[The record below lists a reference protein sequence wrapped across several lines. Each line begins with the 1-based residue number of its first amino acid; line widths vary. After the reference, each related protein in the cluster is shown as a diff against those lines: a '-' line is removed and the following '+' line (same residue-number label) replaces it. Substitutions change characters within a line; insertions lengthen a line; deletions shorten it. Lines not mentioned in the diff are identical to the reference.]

1 MSHRLL
7 LPFSE
12 TEFLD
17 VFAAYN
23 TALWPP
29 VVAFWIVTLG
39 FSMALMRGRVHSL
52 GLTGFVALHWAWEGI
67 AYHAVFFSRIN
78 PAAWLFAALFLIEAV
93 ALLWFGIVRRRLSFD
108 WGRKPRHMLAGVF
121 IAYSLVYPLLAA
133 ISGHVYPRAPA
144 FAVPCPSALFTTG
157 ILLAVV
163 PPVPRWLFV
172 VPIVWSIIGG
182 SAALLLGMTADLM
195 LFAAAAVLL
204 IHGMTRRGLGDSG
217 SRL

>member
-1 MSHRLL
+1 VSHRLL

-23 TALWPP
+23 TALWPA

-39 FSMALMRGRVHSL
+39 FSIALMRGHVQSL
-52 GLTGFVALHWAWEGI
+52 ALNAFVALHWAWEGV

-78 PAAWLFAALFLIEAV
+78 PAAWLFAGLFMIQAV
-93 ALLWFGIVRRRLSFD
+93 AFVWFGIVRGRITFD
-108 WGRKPRHMLAGVF
+108 WGRTPRDWLGLLF
-121 IAYSLVYPLLAA
+121 ILYSLAYPLLAA
-133 ISGHVYPRAPA
+133 ISGHMYPRAPA

-157 ILLAVV
+157 ILLVAL
-163 PPVPRWLFV
+163 PPVPRSVFV

-182 SAALLLGMTADLM
+182 SAAFLLDMTADLM

-204 IHGMTRRGLGDSG
+204 IHALTRQSLSDG
-217 SRL
+217 SRI